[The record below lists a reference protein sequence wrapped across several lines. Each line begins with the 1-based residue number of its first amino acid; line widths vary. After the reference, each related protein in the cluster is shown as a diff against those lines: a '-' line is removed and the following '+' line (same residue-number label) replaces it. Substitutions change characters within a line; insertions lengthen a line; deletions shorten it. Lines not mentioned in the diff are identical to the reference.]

1 MARKKTVLRARGFAL
16 RALLEVLHEG
26 HSLSRTL
33 AQRTTTL
40 TDPREQALA
49 GELCHGVLRW
59 LPQLEAIIGQCV
71 HRPIKARD
79 RDLRIV
85 LLLGIYQLL
94 HTRIPPHA
102 VVAETVALAETLGKG
117 WAKGFVNGILR
128 GLQRDQESIVA
139 GIKSKPVA
147 ALAHPAWLID
157 ATKKAWPEHWQ
168 AVLQANL
175 ARAPMTLRVNL
186 QRQSREYYLEQLA
199 AAGHSGHAAE
209 YAETAIHLDEACAVQ
224 ALPSFAEGDVSV
236 QDAAAQL
243 AAPLLDPQAG
253 QRVLDAC
260 AAPGGKTAHLLE
272 YAPAIKTL
280 TALECD
286 PERIPRLQENL
297 QRLQLAADIRCADA
311 TQTADWWDGEPYDR
325 ILIDAPCSG
334 TGVIRRHPDIK
345 VLRRAGDIPRLAH
358 KQHQLLEAL
367 WPLLAHDGVL
377 LYATCSILPAENQQL
392 AHDFATL
399 HSDAKVQIID
409 ASWGHAKAPGRQI
422 LPAEDGMDGFFYARF
437 QKH

>member
-1 MARKKTVLRARGFAL
+1 MARKKPVLRARSFAL
-16 RALLEVLHEG
+16 QALLKVLNEG
-26 HSLSRTL
+26 HSLSRALAERSTL
-33 AQRTTTL
+33 L
-40 TDPREQALA
+40 SDPREQGLA

-59 LPQLEAIIGQCV
+59 LPQLEAIIEKCV
-71 HRPIKARD
+71 HRPMKARD

-102 VVAETVALAETLGKG
+102 VLAETVALAETLGKG
-117 WAKGFVNGILR
+117 WAKGFVNGTLR
-128 GLQRDQESIVA
+128 GLQREQAQIL
-139 GIKSKPVA
+139 A
-147 ALAHPAWLID
+147 AIELSPIAAHAHPAWLIE
-157 ATKKAWPEHWQ
+157 ALKAAWPAHWK

-186 QRQSREYYLEQLA
+186 QHQSREHYLERLA
-199 AAGHSGHAAE
+199 EAGHRGQAAE
-209 YAETAIHLDEACAVQ
+209 HAETAIHLDEPCAVQ
-224 ALPSFAEGDVSV
+224 ALPGFAEGDVSV

-272 YAPAIKTL
+272 HAPAIKLL
-280 TALECD
+280 TALESD

-297 QRLQLAADIRCADA
+297 QRLKLQADTRCADA
-311 TQTADWWDGEPYDR
+311 IKVADWWDGQPYDR
-325 ILIDAPCSG
+325 ILVDAPCSG

-345 VLRRAGDIPRLAH
+345 VLRRASDVPRLA
-358 KQHQLLEAL
+358 KTQHQLLEAL
-367 WPLLAHDGVL
+367 WPLLARNGVL
-377 LYATCSILPAENQQL
+377 LYATCSTLPEENQRL
-392 AHDFATL
+392 AQDFLDQHD
-399 HSDAKVQIID
+399 DAEAQIID
-409 ASWGHAKAPGRQI
+409 ADWGLGRAPGRQI

-437 QKH
+437 RKR